1 MPLLSKY
8 RFLDRKTSCE
18 LLELSVIVLRYFGV
32 NFWGADAP
40 QKFIRGAY
48 IINMFFFSTCGTKVR
63 RFFETSYYVIFG
75 VIFFWGGYKQNH
87 NKQVLHIIFR
97 ILYLCGVYETNH
109 RL

>member
-8 RFLDRKTSCE
+8 RFLDRKTSWYV
-18 LLELSVIVLRYFGV
+18 LDLSVIVLRYFGV

-63 RFFETSYYVIFG
+63 RFFETSYYVILG
-75 VIFFWGGYKQNH
+75 
-87 NKQVLHIIFR
+87 
-97 ILYLCGVYETNH
+97 
-109 RL
+109 